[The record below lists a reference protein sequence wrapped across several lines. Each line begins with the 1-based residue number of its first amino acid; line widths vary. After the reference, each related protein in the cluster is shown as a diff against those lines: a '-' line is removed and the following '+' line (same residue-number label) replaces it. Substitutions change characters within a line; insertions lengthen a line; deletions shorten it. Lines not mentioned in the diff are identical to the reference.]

1 MSSELTAEELHRC
14 CEPASLGFETTAEIE
29 PLSGAL
35 GQDEAMK
42 ALAFG
47 VSVASKGYNIFALGG
62 AGSGRRTFIQRA
74 LKLRAEKEPTPSSWC
89 YGFNYKDP
97 RHPVALE
104 LPAGKGAL
112 LRVRLDALLVDL
124 KRAIPQALEADD
136 VSNRRGAIYEDR
148 GREASEAMEAFRK
161 EVENDPNVALI
172 GNQDGVVVVPA
183 QKGEP
188 ITKEIYTGLPE
199 KARKAIDEKIRDASK
214 QLFIAQRR
222 MHELKREASELA
234 DELHRQVTRSVVDH
248 RFSILKDFYQE
259 SPGVLHHLDEM
270 SSDIVT
276 NWEQFTPTENQ
287 EAENPAAMMGGPTPE
302 DFFLRYRVN
311 PIVTRDRHSGAPVI
325 MESNPTLGT
334 LLGRVEGQFR
344 FGVMVTDFTRIAPG
358 ALHRANGG
366 YLVLRAE
373 EILSRPQVWTALKRT
388 LRTRELRPG
397 DLSGEMGMVVS
408 ETLEPMPIP
417 LSVKVILIG
426 EPGTYYQIQDLDPEF
441 EELFKVKVDFT
452 PHMERTPATE
462 RGYASFVAAR
472 CERENLPP
480 FDATAVAAVVE
491 EGSRLA

>member
-1 MSSELTAEELHRC
+1 MSSELTAQELHRC

-199 KARKAIDEKIRDASK
+199 EARKAIDEKILDASK

-311 PIVTRDRHSGAPVI
+311 PIVTRDRHSGAPMI

-358 ALHRANGG
+358 
-366 YLVLRAE
+366 
-373 EILSRPQVWTALKRT
+373 
-388 LRTRELRPG
+388 
-397 DLSGEMGMVVS
+397 
-408 ETLEPMPIP
+408 
-417 LSVKVILIG
+417 
-426 EPGTYYQIQDLDPEF
+426 
-441 EELFKVKVDFT
+441 
-452 PHMERTPATE
+452 
-462 RGYASFVAAR
+462 
-472 CERENLPP
+472 
-480 FDATAVAAVVE
+480 
-491 EGSRLA
+491 